1 MDKNQEIINSIL
13 YKRFQTTMIGA
24 LHQFE
29 QFFGELWGIDL
40 PEDQL
45 TKQQLGFSDKWEL
58 VRNNILNNGNH
69 QLRKTIQELSNLID
83 RTPKHKYNL
92 YNHKKGTDNEDKNF

>member
-1 MDKNQEIINSIL
+1 MEPNPQLINSIL

-29 QFFGELWGIDL
+29 QFFGDLWGIDL
-40 PEDQL
+40 PENQL
-45 TKQQLGFSDKWEL
+45 TKEQLYFSDKWEV

-69 QLRKTIQELSNLID
+69 QLRKTMQELSSLFD
-83 RTPKHKYNL
+83 KQPKHTYNL
-92 YNHKKGTDNEDKNF
+92 NKHKKGYNNED